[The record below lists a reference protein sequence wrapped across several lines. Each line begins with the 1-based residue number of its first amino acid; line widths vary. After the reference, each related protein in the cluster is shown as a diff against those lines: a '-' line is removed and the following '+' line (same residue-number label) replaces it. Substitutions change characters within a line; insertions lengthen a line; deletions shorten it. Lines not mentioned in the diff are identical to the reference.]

1 MSELDFIQPDMTS
14 HIFKGSVFVSV
25 LTYVKIRG
33 DGATMCQVF
42 SLEFKHVFTEIS
54 NLSLTIQLTSLHK
67 Q

>member
-25 LTYVKIRG
+25 LTYTKIR
-33 DGATMCQVF
+33 GATMCQVF

-54 NLSLTIQLTSLHK
+54 NVSLTIQLTSLHK